1 MFSQK
6 NICYETT
13 VYNHMN
19 TNYMSRLQHR
29 VEKKTQPIY
38 KQYYQPHHPLFQNA
52 EPKPIQNA
60 EPKPKLRRQD
70 GSRGVGRERQMSPKE
85 EARRRQQ
92 RMRRIGNFEKR
103 PDSDSDDDYSNEIVR
118 EHGSDDLPRD
128 GKTGGGGGGARRKN
142 RK

>member
-52 EPKPIQNA
+52 EPKP
-60 EPKPKLRRQD
+60 KLRRQT

-92 RMRRIGNFEKR
+92 RMRRIGNFGDR
-103 PDSDSDDDYSNEIVR
+103 PDSDSDDDYSDEIVR
-118 EHGSDDLPRD
+118 EHGSDDLPRE